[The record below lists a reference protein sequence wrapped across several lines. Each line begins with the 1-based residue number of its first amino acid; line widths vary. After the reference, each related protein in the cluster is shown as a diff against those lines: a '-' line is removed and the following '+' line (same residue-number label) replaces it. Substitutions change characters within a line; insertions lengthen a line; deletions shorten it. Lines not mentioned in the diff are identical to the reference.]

1 MSFRARHREREMSAR
16 DAPRQPPDQA
26 GVSVSVELKSID
38 ASVCLVVP
46 RGGSG
51 LSSLQDGAL
60 EQLRFKVAETGSEAV
75 ISFPRAAGGRA
86 RDRVGRCLE
95 RDPLVARL
103 SEALAA
109 AERDPSEFAAI
120 YADAVR
126 LATVARMLSIQ
137 SWPRPAARPS
147 QDAFRDSSH
156 GLSKWRL
163 KRVASYVAGHIGD
176 KVTLA
181 DMARAAG
188 LSRMHF
194 AALFLRATGL
204 RPHEYLVR
212 QRVAIAGELLLSTE
226 RPIVEVALSVG
237 FQTQA
242 HFTTVFKR
250 VTGSTPA
257 RWRENRRAETQPLTF

>member
-1 MSFRARHREREMSAR
+1 MSAR
-16 DAPRQPPDQA
+16 DARWQPPEQG
-26 GVSVSVELKSID
+26 GVSVSVELKSIN
-38 ASVCLVVP
+38 ASVRLVVP
-46 RGGSG
+46 GGRSG
-51 LSSLQDGAL
+51 LSSSQQDVAL

-75 ISFPRAAGGRA
+75 ISFPRAVDPRA
-86 RDRVGRCLE
+86 RDRIRLSLE
-95 RDPLVARL
+95 QDPLVARL

-109 AERDPSEFAAI
+109 AERDQSEFGAI
-120 YADAVR
+120 YADAIR

-137 SWPRPAARPS
+137 SWPQPGTRPL
-147 QDAFRDSSH
+147 QDAVRDSSH

-181 DMARAAG
+181 DMAGAAR

-204 RPHEYLVR
+204 RPHEYLLR
-212 QRVAIAGELLLSTE
+212 QRVAVARELLLSTD

-257 RWRENRRAETQPLTF
+257 RWRENRRAEAQPLHF